1 MCNPPISAALMLS
14 SKSIELNHTP
24 YLFLPFPFSTKTR
37 LEASIG
43 LSLMMSV
50 SPEMSQ
56 MSVSLIDERKKVKL
70 KRDRA
75 VSDDMT
81 GTSGRKYNDL
91 NKAVKN
97 SCKRDK
103 KQWIESKCQDAR
115 SLYKIVRYL
124 TGSRANTSIPI
135 KNKAGTTDQVSYF
148 IQIPA

>member
-1 MCNPPISAALMLS
+1 MVKLLDVVHNAADSIIGRRRGTRKEQWISNES
-14 SKSIELNHTP
+14 WT
-24 YLFLPFPFSTKTR
+24 
-37 LEASIG
+37 
-43 LSLMMSV
+43 
-50 SPEMSQ
+50 
-56 MSVSLIDERKKVKL
+56 LIDERKKVKL
-70 KRDRA
+70 KQDQT
-75 VSDDMT
+75 VSGNLT
-81 GTSGRKYNDL
+81 ATFGRKYNDL
-91 NKAVKN
+91 HKAVKN